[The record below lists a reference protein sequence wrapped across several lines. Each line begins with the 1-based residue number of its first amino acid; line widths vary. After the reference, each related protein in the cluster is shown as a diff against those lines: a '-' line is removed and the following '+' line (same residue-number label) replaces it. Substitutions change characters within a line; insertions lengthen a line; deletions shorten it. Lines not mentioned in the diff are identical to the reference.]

1 MTTRSELTATPP
13 AEDLEAREPAA
24 ERRFRIY
31 NVGVAKTGTTSIAGI
46 FGRYRS
52 AHEFMFSESVRKIS
66 AWTKGSL
73 SAEELRDFVLLRDRR
88 GGLELDSAS
97 FNHHFIPILVEE
109 FPDSKFVFSIRD
121 CYSWLDSIVSMGLSA
136 GSEVPAWMEEYGR
149 FLASDRVER
158 SSIAA
163 PLDLMRALPDLVDG
177 LFRYWSEM
185 NSAVLELLPPGR
197 SLIVRT
203 HEISG
208 SLDRLALFAGVPR
221 DTLTAAAAH
230 RNKAARR
237 LEILGSLDSG
247 LIRERYDAHCR
258 ELMDR
263 VFPEFRPDHGSGWT
277 R

>member
-1 MTTRSELTATPP
+1 MTTRSELSTIRP
-13 AEDLEAREPAA
+13 AEDLEAREPPA

-66 AWTKGSL
+66 AWTQGSL
-73 SAEELRDFVLLRDRR
+73 STEELREFVLMRDRR

-121 CYSWLDSIVSMGLSA
+121 CFSWLDSIVSMGVSA

-158 SSIAA
+158 GSIAE
-163 PLDLMRALPDLVDG
+163 PFDLLRALPHLVDG

-203 HEISG
+203 HELSQ

-237 LEILGSLDSG
+237 LEFLGSLDPG
-247 LIRERYDAHCR
+247 LIRERYEAHCR
-258 ELMDR
+258 DLMER
-263 VFPEFRPDHGSGWT
+263 IFPEFGPGPGSGWP

>member
-1 MTTRSELTATPP
+1 MTTRSELSTIPK
-13 AEDLEAREPAA
+13 AEDLEAREPAT

-52 AHEFMFSESVRKIS
+52 AHEFMFSESVQKIS
-66 AWTKGSL
+66 AWTQGDL
-73 SAEELRDFVLLRDRR
+73 STDDLRDFVLLRDRR

-121 CYSWLDSIVSMGLSA
+121 CYSWLDSIVTMGVSA
-136 GSEVPAWMEEYGR
+136 AGDVPAWMEEYGR

-163 PLDLMRALPDLVDG
+163 PLDLIRALPDFVDG

-185 NSAVLELLPPGR
+185 NSAVLDLLPPGR

-203 HEISG
+203 HEISS

-230 RNKAARR
+230 RNRAARR
-237 LEILGSLDSG
+237 LEVLGSLDPG
-247 LIRERYDAHCR
+247 LVRERYDAHCR
-258 ELMDR
+258 ELMER
-263 VFPEFRPDHGSGWT
+263 LFPEFGPDPGSGWA